1 METPHVKLSEETIGF
16 CRKHKRDDA
25 PLFVHLYVEHDES
38 VTVEDPAT
46 EWPAVIGLR
55 FATDTAS
62 WSQQL
67 AQFLVKHETHQ
78 EEELSLE
85 EEIARD
91 AIVNYEK
98 HRHLIDDAVRFLNKL
113 GLAAVRAH

>member
-1 METPHVKLSEETIGF
+1 MEMPHVKLSEETIGF
-16 CRKHKRDDA
+16 CHKHKREDA

-38 VTVEDPAT
+38 VTVEDPET

-67 AQFLVKHETHQ
+67 TQYLVKHETHQ

-98 HRHLIDDAVRFLNKL
+98 HRHLVDDAVRFLNKL
-113 GLAAVRAH
+113 GLAAVRP

>member
-1 METPHVKLSEETIGF
+1 MEIPHVKLTEETIAF
-16 CRKHKRDDA
+16 CRKNQRADA
-25 PLFVHLYVEHDES
+25 PLFVYLYVEHDES
-38 VTVEDPAT
+38 VNVEDPAT
-46 EWPAVIGLR
+46 EWPAVLGLR

-91 AIVNYEK
+91 TIANYEK
-98 HRHLIDDAVRFLNKL
+98 HRHLLDDAVRFLNKL
-113 GLAAVRAH
+113 GMAAVRAP